1 MKKKLRQDINKIPTR
16 SSIAACESDVPSVH
30 EIQNGLKMLD
40 VDTRDTIFKQ
50 IHPLHLRCLY
60 YELKHGHMVYLGN
73 NGHVVMARSEGP
85 NKNLIIAEGRGV
97 RCALW
102 SRSRGLDLP
111 TNFSGPGWTWPAKE
125 GQLGCENDHV
135 SQETEAP
142 AGAGEQRKIEHKSR
156 QAVVEHG

>member
-1 MKKKLRQDINKIPTR
+1 MKNILRQDFNRIPTR
-16 SSIAACESDVPSVH
+16 SSIAGKKFFRKYVFKPTNVICKSDVPSVH

-50 IHPLHLRCLY
+50 IHPLHLRRLY
-60 YELKHGHMVYLGN
+60 CELKHGHMVYLGN

-111 TNFSGPGWTWPAKE
+111 TNFSGPGWTWPAKDQACPCCRHQ
-125 GQLGCENDHV
+125 G
-135 SQETEAP
+135 SAW
-142 AGAGEQRKIEHKSR
+142 RRWYFFKSR
-156 QAVVEHG
+156 